1 MMEYFSFK
9 KINKS
14 IKQIYLKTLQRRLPI
29 IFELI
34 KLIV

>member
-9 KINKS
+9 KINES
-14 IKQIYLKTLQRRLPI
+14 IKQIYLKTLRLPI

-34 KLIV
+34 MLIV

>member
-14 IKQIYLKTLQRRLPI
+14 IKQIYLKTLQPI